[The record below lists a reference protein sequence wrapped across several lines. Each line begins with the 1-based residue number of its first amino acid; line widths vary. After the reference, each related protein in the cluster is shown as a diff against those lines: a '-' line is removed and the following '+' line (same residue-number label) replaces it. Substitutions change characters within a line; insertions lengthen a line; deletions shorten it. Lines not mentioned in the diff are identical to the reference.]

1 MKFKVLLRKRGGAR
15 AGARGG
21 RRRARSG
28 KHNDVGKLCIKYTVG
43 ARTRVST
50 STSSSSCLRA
60 ERYASLSASTAC
72 SNHPLVRDRRLKL
85 LARLRLQEGRCLL
98 QLRRVLRA
106 QLLQLR

>member
-15 AGARGG
+15 ARAAAGVERGA
-21 RRRARSG
+21 A
-28 KHNDVGKLCIKYTVG
+28 NTMVGKLCIKYTVG